1 MLDSLYD
8 EPFAPT
14 PRSYWAQFKN
24 VSSNKK
30 PNKHK
35 GFSE

>member
-1 MLDSLYD
+1 MLDSPYD

-14 PRSYWAQFKN
+14 PRSYRAQFDS
-24 VSSNKK
+24 VSSNQKH
-30 PNKHK
+30 NKHK